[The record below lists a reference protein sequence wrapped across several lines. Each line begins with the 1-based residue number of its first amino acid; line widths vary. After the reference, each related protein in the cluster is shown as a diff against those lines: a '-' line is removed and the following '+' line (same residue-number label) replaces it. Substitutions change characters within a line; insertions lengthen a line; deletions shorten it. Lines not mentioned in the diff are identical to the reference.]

1 MKNKYFLAIVLPQPY
16 LDEVEQIKQQLH
28 YNFGLKG
35 AMRSPSHITL
45 HMPFELQNKNEPVLI
60 NSLKKINFDVPIE
73 IKSNGFSAFDQRVI
87 FINIKLNEALFS
99 FQKLIVKHLA
109 TNFNLENEIN
119 NIRGFHPHI
128 TVAFR
133 DLKKKQFTEVK
144 SFLTGFNSN
153 LEFIAINFS
162 ILKLNENWQILESFP
177 LSSSH

>member
-1 MKNKYFLAIVLPQPY
+1 MKNKYFLAIFLPQPY

-28 YNFGLKG
+28 YHFGLKG

-60 NSLKKINFDVPIE
+60 NSLKKIKFDVPIE

-87 FINIKLNEALFS
+87 FIDIQLNEALIS

-109 TNFNLENEIN
+109 TNFNLENEIGN
-119 NIRGFHPHI
+119 ARGFHPHI

-133 DLKKKQFTEVK
+133 DLKKKQFKEVK
-144 SFLTGFNSN
+144 SFLTSFNSN